1 MLRRRHQRLPLCLAH
16 AHFRVLSAQGMAA
29 AAGALHAQ
37 CLHGNVELAVVIVQK
52 LMALDPSNHDAEDGN
67 WQADVTMDRCE
78 VMLEAG
84 IKKTAAR
91 HEWIGSLDAI
101 LPSPSQ
107 ADGVRCDQRYLDM
120 GVSSNS
126 KHCDSSSGRSQPIG
140 RPPPWWLG
148 VGFDLAQAT
157 TMAAWDGTT
166 LNVLHS
172 ERREGDEVARRHEKA
187 RFAA

>member
-52 LMALDPSNHDAEDGN
+52 LMALDPSNHDAGKYVTIRKFYLEDGN

-91 HEWIGSLDAI
+91 CAVRKAVLCSTL
-101 LPSPSQ
+101 LPSLHICSQ
-107 ADGVRCDQRYLDM
+107 VLLKKKKR
-120 GVSSNS
+120 
-126 KHCDSSSGRSQPIG
+126 I
-140 RPPPWWLG
+140 
-148 VGFDLAQAT
+148 
-157 TMAAWDGTT
+157 T
-166 LNVLHS
+166 LLH
-172 ERREGDEVARRHEKA
+172 
-187 RFAA
+187 